1 MKKYVSL
8 MMALLLVVSMFAGC
22 AGEKAAETTTPP
34 ETTVSAE
41 TAAPETAAP
50 ETTVPE
56 TTEAP
61 ETLPKLM
68 VMSGPT
74 GVGAAKLMADQETA
88 AEKVID
94 SASVVADNEAVKNA
108 LISGDADIAAVAT
121 NMAATLSNKTE
132 GGITVLA
139 INTMGVLY
147 ILEKGETVQT
157 MADLKGK
164 TVYATGQGANPE
176 YILNYLLTESGVAPA
191 DVDIQWMT
199 AQEVIAKMTTE
210 EAAICMLP
218 VPAATT
224 VMMKD
229 TAVRQAI
236 SLSEVWDGL
245 GNGALAQGC
254 IVARTEYVQ
263 QNPKAVE
270 AFLAAYAQSIQY
282 MNEEANR
289 EDAAALVAQYE
300 ITANA
305 QIAAKAIPQCNL
317 TFVTGGEM
325 KEILVSFYDVLYQ
338 ANPASIGGAMPADA
352 FYYGAE

>member
-1 MKKYVSL
+1 MKKTVALILTAVMMLSL
-8 MMALLLVVSMFAGC
+8 FAGC
-22 AGEKAAETTTPP
+22 AAKEPADTTPT
-34 ETTVSAE
+34 EATVSAE
-41 TAAPETAAP
+41 AA
-50 ETTVPE
+50 VPE
-56 TTEAP
+56 TSEAP
-61 ETLPKLM
+61 ETLPDLM

-74 GVGAAKLMADQETA
+74 GVGAAKLMADQEAA
-88 AEKVID
+88 AEKVIA

-108 LISGDADIAAVAT
+108 LISGEADIAAVAT
-121 NMAATLSNKTE
+121 NMAATLANKTE

-176 YILNYLLTESGVAPA
+176 YILNYLLTQNGVEPGE
-191 DVDIQWMT
+191 VDIQWLT
-199 AQEVIAKMTTE
+199 AQEVVAKMTTE

-229 TAVRQAI
+229 PAVRQAI
-236 SLSEVWDGL
+236 SLSEVWDSL

-254 IVARTEYVQ
+254 IVARTEYAE
-263 QNPKAVE
+263 QNPNAVA
-270 AFLAAYAQSIQY
+270 AFLAAYEQSLQY
-282 MNEEANR
+282 MNGEASR

-317 TFVTGGEM
+317 TFVTGADM
-325 KEILVSFYDVLYQ
+325 KAILESFYDVLYQ
-338 ANPASIGGAMPADA
+338 ANPASIGGAMPEDA
-352 FYYGAE
+352 FYYGVE